1 MRFLFLSI
9 SLITALSLPA
19 QTYLGK
25 PKHIQQ
31 ILSNI
36 QQFSKDFVAGDAE
49 KVAAAYT
56 RDGKLFPT
64 NRPILEGTAELIKYW
79 TPGGASK
86 VIYHKVTPVELTV
99 VKDIAYDY
107 GYYEGK
113 SQGTDGAISAWKGKY
128 VIVWKRIG
136 KEWKIYLDCWNAVK

>member
-1 MRFLFLSI
+1 MRCFLLFSFLFL
-9 SLITALSLPA
+9 TASLPA

-31 ILSNI
+31 ILTNI

-56 RDGKLFPT
+56 EDGKIFPS
-64 NRPILEGTAELIKYW
+64 NRPILEGTAELVNYW
-79 TPGGASK
+79 TPGGSSR

-99 VKDIAYDY
+99 VKDTAYDY

-113 SQGTDGAISAWKGKY
+113 SQSTDGEISAWKGKY
-128 VIVWKRIG
+128 VIVWKRVG
-136 KEWKIYLDCWNAVK
+136 KEWKIYLDCWNAIK